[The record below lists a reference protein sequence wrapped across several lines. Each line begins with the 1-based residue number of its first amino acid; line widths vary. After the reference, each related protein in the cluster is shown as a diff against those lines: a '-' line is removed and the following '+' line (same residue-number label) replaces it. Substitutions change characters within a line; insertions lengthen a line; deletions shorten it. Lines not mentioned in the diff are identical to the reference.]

1 VTYSLAAFYYD
12 YKDLQIS
19 FVDESSTVSTVNAA
33 EAENYGAE
41 FEIDARFSNGFGV
54 DFYATYLSAEYEEF
68 FNGDYANGFAIADL
82 SGNTLPN
89 APEYT
94 AKLGVSYQR
103 EVAGGT
109 VRFRG
114 EAYYQDEVFFTEWNR
129 DDAYQDSYEQYN
141 ASIDYLFGDG
151 DWLFSLWGRN
161 LSDEEVISNNI
172 ITAPLYDS
180 LRVGSV
186 LPPRTYGATVG
197 FQF

>member
-1 VTYSLAAFYYD
+1 M
-12 YKDLQIS
+12 
-19 FVDESSTVSTVNAA
+19 
-33 EAENYGAE
+33 
-41 FEIDARFSNGFGV
+41 
-54 DFYATYLSAEYEEF
+54 AEYEEF

-94 AKLGVSYQR
+94 AKIGVNWETSLGNGVLR
-103 EVAGGT
+103 I
-109 VRFRG
+109 RG
-114 EAYYQDEVFFTEWNR
+114 EAYYQDEVYFTEWNR
-129 DDAYQDSYEQYN
+129 QDAYQDSYEQYN
-141 ASIDYLFGDG
+141 ASIDYIWNDS
-151 DWLFSLWGRN
+151 WLVSVWGRN

-197 FQF
+197 YQF